1 MVNESESLINVVKAE
16 QAKVAEKREPKG
28 MYSDNPLYSGVTRT

>member
-16 QAKVAEKREPKG
+16 QAKVAEKPEPYKPKG
-28 MYSDNPLYSGVTRT
+28 M